1 MPKIWLAQADKTMLQ
16 RAKSL
21 LNKAAK
27 ESWPVVLT
35 EQEVRLVLN
44 AVASTV
50 ASAGDHSRHN
60 LEEVSET
67 DIQMLWL
74 MGACRDETGA
84 PQLGPDGR
92 LACPWPWWGRSG
104 QVAGVPIAAVGK
116 QLQPNA
122 AAANDRSTTAARMAN
137 RAVAKG
143 RAAQEA
149 IKSNLQAARKQ
160 YSDYRLDTNLKHI
173 QNQNRIESD
182 KNSIFDKMQAAAK
195 QHEDLEK
202 DLNNQQK
209 YYEEL
214 EKSHKASQTLTPLQ
228 RAEQVAH
235 PREFKERQDQRQRQL
250 EKQKEYIE
258 HTATLHR
265 LARNQRIQSTQDY
278 IRLVASKE
286 AEKVRNAVSEDYKKT
301 AKEFNDFA
309 GIVESFIPVMEER
322 AADKV
327 SEAVQHNKDDKTAA
341 ENAGRMGAWDAYKIS
356 AQKYWKTKG
365 AMNPQVA
372 EDIGLPADKSLH
384 HVIAPVGH
392 HRAPSPAPSPA
403 PRGRPFLPRE
413 RSSSADSTDS
423 FVSTVSQ

>member
-35 EQEVRLVLN
+35 EQEVRLVLD

-92 LACPWPWWGRSG
+92 LACPWWGRSG

-116 QLQPNA
+116 QPNA
-122 AAANDRSTTAARMAN
+122 AAANDRSTAAARMAN

-149 IKSNLQAARKQ
+149 IRN
-160 YSDYRLDTNLKHI
+160 YRLDRNLKH

-195 QHEDLEK
+195 QHEDLEE
-202 DLNNQQK
+202 DLKNQQN

-214 EKSHKASQTLTPLQ
+214 EKSHKASQTGLTPLQ
-228 RAEQVAH
+228 KAEQKAH
-235 PREFKERQDQRQRQL
+235 PGEFKERQDKRQKQL
-250 EKQKEYIE
+250 ESQKKYIE
-258 HTATLHR
+258 HTQALQT
-265 LARNQRIQSTQDY
+265 LARDQRIRSTQDY
-278 IRLVASKE
+278 IRLVASEE
-286 AEKVRNAVSEDYKKT
+286 AEKVRDAVAKDYQKT
-301 AKEFNDFA
+301 AKEFSDFA
-309 GIVESFIPVMEER
+309 GKVQSFIPHMEKS

-327 SEAVQHNKDDKTAA
+327 GEAVQNNKDDKTAA
-341 ENAGRMGAWDAYKIS
+341 ENAGRIGAWGAYKKS
-356 AQKYWKTKG
+356 AQEYWKTKDI
-365 AMNPQVA
+365 MNPRVA
-372 EDIGLPADKSLH
+372 EDIGLTADKSLH
-384 HVIAPVGH
+384 HVIAPIVH
-392 HRAPSPAPSPA
+392 HHTTSRA
-403 PRGRPFLPRE
+403 PRGRSLERPAFLPR
-413 RSSSADSTDS
+413 SSSTDS
-423 FVSTVSQ
+423 FASTVSH